1 MVSSKCPVG
10 GLSQV
15 HWMAVHAGFNSTSIY
30 VLTYVYAVCVFHCI
44 KRVPR
49 YNSRL
54 SSSVNDIYVMCF
66 IITGNN
72 EIHTIT
78 F

>member
-1 MVSSKCPVG
+1 M
-10 GLSQV
+10 L
-15 HWMAVHAGFNSTSIY
+15 Y
-30 VLTYVYAVCVFHCI
+30 CI
-44 KRVPR
+44 KRVSR

-72 EIHTIT
+72 EIRTIIFSERT
-78 F
+78 NGTEWYKVSNECSRSVKHIHVQALLK